1 MPVHSKSKVQKRY
14 KRIAING
21 DLNRSYQMS
30 MNFDHDKETIRGKY
44 RSAGFPTRFVD
55 NVIQQFH

>member
-1 MPVHSKSKVQKRY
+1 
-14 KRIAING
+14 
-21 DLNRSYQMS
+21 MS